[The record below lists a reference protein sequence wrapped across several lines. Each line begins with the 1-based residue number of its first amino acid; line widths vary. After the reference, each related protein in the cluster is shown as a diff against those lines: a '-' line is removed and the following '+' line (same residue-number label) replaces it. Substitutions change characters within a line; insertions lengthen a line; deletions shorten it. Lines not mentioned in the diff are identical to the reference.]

1 MYFKPPFLSREF
13 IFKTSR
19 SGGSGGQNVNK
30 VSTKVQIDFSISES
44 MLLTITEKNIL
55 LEKVSSQLSKEGL
68 LSVVSQKDRTQLGNK
83 EIAIKK
89 LYQLLNSCFVVKKK
103 RKPSKPT
110 KGSIASRLKKKK
122 RDSDIKLTRKKVIEG
137 RP

>member
-1 MYFKPPFLSREF
+1 M
-13 IFKTSR
+13 
-19 SGGSGGQNVNK
+19 
-30 VSTKVQIDFSISES
+30 IDFSISES

-110 KGSIASRLKKKK
+110 KGSIASRLKKKN
-122 RDSDIKLTRKKVIEG
+122 VIVISN
-137 RP
+137 